1 MHLPLSA
8 GAAAVA
14 LCVLL
19 SGAPTMAT
27 AVVVHPGD
35 QLLVRV
41 YGHPELSEPVT
52 VNAADEVSLPLA
64 GTVDVHGLGT
74 QQIAERIRVA
84 LVPYVIKPAVEV
96 ELKGQPDRIFVSG
109 GPGGVLKYQPGETLA
124 AALADLPIGSA
135 TPATGDGDSNA
146 RRAATTG
153 WLRWRPRA
161 STCAASASSATARA
175 LGTYRRLRAVRR
187 RSERPEP
194 AARRHD
200 RLRRQAGRGARQRRR
215 AHAQASR
222 TCGATRPLS
231 DAIAQ
236 SGGLTSSAATSHIT
250 VQRDG
255 TATSMSL
262 GDPLFT
268 QPATTGE
275 TLTVSAAPRV
285 VVAGLV
291 TTPGPVTLKTNFSL
305 LSALYAAGG
314 PTQWADLTQVQVIG
328 ANAKSTY
335 DVRQLVH
342 GDVSQNPDLKDGD
355 VVFVPE
361 GHKVDSK
368 GIFQTLMSGAG
379 LLWLIK

>member
-1 MHLPLSA
+1 
-8 GAAAVA
+8 
-14 LCVLL
+14 
-19 SGAPTMAT
+19 MAT

-52 VNAADEVSLPLA
+52 VNAADQVSLPLA
-64 GTVDVHGLGT
+64 GTVDVHGLGM

-96 ELKGQPDRIFVSG
+96 ELKAQPDSIFVSG
-109 GPGGVLKYQPGETLA
+109 GPGGVIKYQPGETLS
-124 AALADLPIGSA
+124 AALADLPIGGSS
-135 TPATGDGDSNA
+135 T
-146 RRAATTG
+146 ATT
-153 WLRWRPRA
+153 
-161 STCAASASSATARA
+161 STSDSRVTNADDRRSAMETSHVDTRRVAIERDGKT
-175 LGTYRRLRAVRR
+175 LGTYDVSALSSGGQSGPNLLPGDTIVLVDKPVAVRVSGDV
-187 RSERPEP
+187 RSP
-194 AARRHD
+194 
-200 RLRRQAGRGARQRRR
+200 GI
-215 AHAQASR
+215 AHLWSDEA
-222 TCGATRPLS
+222 LS
-231 DAIAQ
+231 DAITQ
-236 SGGLTSSAATSHIT
+236 SGGLTTSSATSHIT
-250 VQRDG
+250 LQRDG
-255 TATSMSL
+255 TAQSVSL
-262 GDPLFT
+262 GDPIFVA
-268 QPATTGE
+268 PATAGE
-275 TLTVSAAPRV
+275 TLTVASAPRV

-368 GIFQTLMSGAG
+368 GIFQTILSGAG

>member
-1 MHLPLSA
+1 
-8 GAAAVA
+8 
-14 LCVLL
+14 
-19 SGAPTMAT
+19 MAT

-52 VNAADEVSLPLA
+52 VNAADQVSLPLA
-64 GTVDVHGLGT
+64 GTVDVHGLGM

-96 ELKGQPDRIFVSG
+96 ELKAQPDSIFVSG
-109 GPGGVLKYQPGETLA
+109 GPGGVIKYQPGETLS
-124 AALADLPIGSA
+124 AALADLPIGGSS
-135 TPATGDGDSNA
+135 T
-146 RRAATTG
+146 ATTATSDS
-153 WLRWRPRA
+153 RA
-161 STCAASASSATARA
+161 TNADDRRSAMETSHVDTRRVGIERDGKA
-175 LGTYRRLRAVRR
+175 LGTYDVSALSSGGQSGPNLLPGDTIVLVDKPVAVRVSGDV
-187 RSERPEP
+187 RSP
-194 AARRHD
+194 
-200 RLRRQAGRGARQRRR
+200 GI
-215 AHAQASR
+215 AHLWSDEA
-222 TCGATRPLS
+222 LS
-231 DAIAQ
+231 DAITQ
-236 SGGLTSSAATSHIT
+236 SGGLTASAATSHIT
-250 VQRDG
+250 LQRDG
-255 TATSMSL
+255 TTQSVSL
-262 GDPLFT
+262 GDPIFV
-268 QPATTGE
+268 QPATAGE
-275 TLTVSAAPRV
+275 TLTVASAPRV

-368 GIFQTLMSGAG
+368 GIFQTIMSGAG

>member
-135 TPATGDGDSNA
+135 SPATADGDSH
-146 RRAATTG
+146 ATTTG
-153 WLRWRPRA
+153 DDRLA
-161 STCAASASSATARA
+161 SMETSRIDIRRVGVERDGRNLGIYDVSELSAGGQSGPNLQPGDTIV
-175 LGTYRRLRAVRR
+175 LVDKPVAVRVTGDVR
-187 RSERPEP
+187 TP
-194 AARRHD
+194 
-200 RLRRQAGRGARQRRR
+200 GV
-215 AHAQASR
+215 AHLWSDEA
-222 TCGATRPLS
+222 LS

-236 SGGLTSSAATSHIT
+236 SGGLASSAATSHIT
-250 VQRDG
+250 MQRDG

-262 GDPLFT
+262 GDPAFT
-268 QPATTGE
+268 QPATAGE

>member
-1 MHLPLSA
+1 LQLSLSA
-8 GAAAVA
+8 GAATAA

-19 SGAPTMAT
+19 CSTPTMAT

-52 VNAADEVSLPLA
+52 VNAADQVSLPLA
-64 GTVDVHGLGT
+64 GTVDVHGLGM

-96 ELKGQPDRIFVSG
+96 ELKAQPDSIFVSG
-109 GPGGVLKYQPGETLA
+109 GPGGVIKYQPGETLS
-124 AALADLPIGSA
+124 AALADLPIGGSS
-135 TPATGDGDSNA
+135 T
-146 RRAATTG
+146 ATTSTSDS
-153 WLRWRPRA
+153 RA
-161 STCAASASSATARA
+161 TNADDRRSAMETSHVDTRRVAIERDGKT
-175 LGTYRRLRAVRR
+175 LGTYDVSALSSGGQRGPNLLPGDTIVLVDKPVAVRVSGDV
-187 RSERPEP
+187 RSP
-194 AARRHD
+194 
-200 RLRRQAGRGARQRRR
+200 GV
-215 AHAQASR
+215 AHLWSDEA
-222 TCGATRPLS
+222 LS
-231 DAIAQ
+231 DAITQ
-236 SGGLTSSAATSHIT
+236 SGGLTTSAATSHIT
-250 VQRDG
+250 LQRDG
-255 TATSMSL
+255 TAQSVSL
-262 GDPLFT
+262 GDPIFT
-268 QPATTGE
+268 APATAGE
-275 TLTVSAAPRV
+275 TLTVASAPRV

-368 GIFQTLMSGAG
+368 GIFQTIMSGAG